1 MTDTIIFLVGAF
13 VTILWGS
20 MVGMLIY
27 AINTPIKRTGVDN
40 FPEIMIDPDSEKLKR
55 ANS

>member
-20 MVGMLIY
+20 MVGLLLY
-27 AINTPIKRTGVDN
+27 AVNTPIKRD
-40 FPEIMIDPDSEKLKR
+40 KL
-55 ANS
+55 NSIQ